1 MHGEIRMK
9 KHWISFIAVLA
20 LSGFAAAQVAAGS
33 SSSAGASVAPGQA
46 NANVNSSQS
55 AQAGGAAA
63 NANAS
68 GSAQVSG
75 HDEAKH
81 EHSAKP
87 GAGSESS
94 SSAATGAGSA
104 TLGSTSNLQAELTKP
119 IDAGNAKPGDEV
131 TAKLTQDF
139 KSDGKVVFHKGSKL
153 VGHVTE
159 AQAHSKNNAE
169 SRLGIVFDKVQ
180 PKGGEEASI
189 NAMVQA
195 LAPPVRGT
203 LASSADESLSAPAM
217 GGSHGGGGGGGGLL
231 SGVGGGATSTLG
243 STVGTTS
250 NVASGVTGGVTSNVS
265 STVSGAA
272 GTGLS
277 AQGTPTNASSGVIG
291 MQGLSLSSVSSAN
304 AQGSIISSASRT
316 VKLESGTQMLLQ
328 LSGAVS
334 KP

>member
-87 GAGSESS
+87 GAGAESS
-94 SSAATGAGSA
+94 SSAATGTGSA

-119 IDAGNAKPGDEV
+119 IDAGQAKPGDEV

-159 AQAHSKNNAE
+159 AQAHSKSHAE
-169 SRLGIVFDKVQ
+169 SRLGVVFDKVQ

-189 NAMVQA
+189 NAVVQA
-195 LAPPVRGT
+195 LAPPVQGV
-203 LASSADESLSAPAM
+203 LASSTDESLSAPAM
-217 GGSHGGGGGGGGLL
+217 GGSHSGGASHGGGLL
-231 SGVGGGATSTLG
+231 GGGAGGATSTL
-243 STVGTTS
+243 SNTVGTS
-250 NVASGVTGGVTSNVS
+250 GNSVGGVTGGV
-265 STVSGAA
+265 
-272 GTGLS
+272 
-277 AQGTPTNASSGVIG
+277 
-291 MQGLSLSSVSSAN
+291 
-304 AQGSIISSASRT
+304 
-316 VKLESGTQMLLQ
+316 
-328 LSGAVS
+328 
-334 KP
+334 

>member
-1 MHGEIRMK
+1 MK
-9 KHWISFIAVLA
+9 KHWISIALLA
-20 LSGFAAAQVAAGS
+20 LSGFTTAQVAAGS

-46 NANVNSSQS
+46 NANVNSGQS

-68 GSAQVSG
+68 GSAQVSR

-81 EHSAKP
+81 EHGATA

-94 SSAATGAGSA
+94 ASAATGAGSA
-104 TLGSTSNLQAELTKP
+104 TLGSTSSLQAELTKP
-119 IDAGNAKPGDEV
+119 IDAGKAKPGDEV

-139 KSDGKVVFHKGSKL
+139 KSDGKVVFHKGTKL

-159 AQAHSKNNAE
+159 AQAHTKSHAE
-169 SRLGIVFDKVQ
+169 SRLGVVFDKVQ

-189 NAMVQA
+189 NAVVQA
-195 LAPPVRGT
+195 LAPPAHGV
-203 LASSADESLSAPAM
+203 LASSADESLSVPAM
-217 GGSHGGGGGGGGLL
+217 GSHGGGGSHGSGGLL
-231 SGVGGGATSTLG
+231 GGGAGGATSTL
-243 STVGTTS
+243 SNTVGTS
-250 NVASGVTGGVTSNVS
+250 GNVVGGVTGGVTSNVS

-277 AQGTPTNASSGVIG
+277 TQGTLTNASRGAIG
-291 MQGLSLSSVSSAN
+291 MQGLSLSSVSAAS
-304 AQGSIISSASRT
+304 AQGSIVSSASRT

-328 LSGAVS
+328 LSGTA
-334 KP
+334 K

>member
-1 MHGEIRMK
+1 MEKEMK
-9 KHWISFIAVLA
+9 KHWILFIAIVT
-20 LSGFAAAQVAAGS
+20 LSGFTAAQVAAGS
-33 SSSAGASVAPGQA
+33 SSSAGASVSPGQA

-75 HDEAKH
+75 HNETKH
-81 EHSAKP
+81 EHGAKA

-94 SSAATGAGSA
+94 ASAATGAGSA
-104 TLGSTSNLQAELTKP
+104 AIGSTSSLQAELTKP
-119 IDAGNAKPGDEV
+119 IDAGKAKPGDEV

-159 AQAHSKNNAE
+159 AQSHTKSHGE
-169 SRLGIVFDKVQ
+169 SRLGVVFDKVQ

-189 NAMVQA
+189 NAVVQA
-195 LAPPVRGT
+195 LAPPAHGV

-217 GGSHGGGGGGGGLL
+217 GGSHGSGGGGLL

-265 STVSGAA
+265 STVNGAA

-277 AQGTPTNASSGVIG
+277 TQGTLTNASRGAIG
-291 MQGLSLSSVSSAN
+291 MQGLSLSSVSAAS

-328 LSGAVS
+328 LSGTA
-334 KP
+334 K

>member
-1 MHGEIRMK
+1 MK
-9 KHWISFIAVLA
+9 KHWISFITILA

-46 NANVNSSQS
+46 NANVNSSQN
-55 AQAGGAAA
+55 AQAGGTTA

-68 GSAQVSG
+68 GSAQVSR
-75 HDEAKH
+75 HDETKH
-81 EHSAKP
+81 EHGAKS

-119 IDAGNAKPGDEV
+119 IDAGKAKPGDEV

-217 GGSHGGGGGGGGLL
+217 GGSHGGGGGGLL

-243 STVGTTS
+243 SAVGTTS
-250 NVASGVTGGVTSNVS
+250 NVAGGVTGGVTSNVS

-277 AQGTPTNASSGVIG
+277 AQGTLTNASSGVIG
-291 MQGLSLSSVSSAN
+291 MQGLSLSSVSSTN

>member
-1 MHGEIRMK
+1 MK
-9 KHWISFIAVLA
+9 KQWISFIAVLA

-46 NANVNSSQS
+46 NANVNSSQN
-55 AQAGGAAA
+55 AQAGGTTA
-63 NANAS
+63 NANSS
-68 GSAQVSG
+68 GSAQVSR
-75 HDEAKH
+75 HDETKQEHGAK
-81 EHSAKP
+81 S

-119 IDAGNAKPGDEV
+119 IDAGKAKPGDEV

-195 LAPPVRGT
+195 LAPPVHGT
-203 LASSADESLSAPAM
+203 LASSADESLNAPAM

-231 SGVGGGATSTLG
+231 TGVGGGATSTLG

-277 AQGTPTNASSGVIG
+277 AQGTLTNASRGAIG

>member
-1 MHGEIRMK
+1 MK

-55 AQAGGAAA
+55 AQAGGTTA

-68 GSAQVSG
+68 GAAQVSH

-81 EHSAKP
+81 EHGAKS

-119 IDAGNAKPGDEV
+119 IDAGKAKPGDEV

-159 AQAHSKNNAE
+159 AQALSKNNAE

-243 STVGTTS
+243 STVGTTN

-277 AQGTPTNASSGVIG
+277 AQGTLTNASSGVIG